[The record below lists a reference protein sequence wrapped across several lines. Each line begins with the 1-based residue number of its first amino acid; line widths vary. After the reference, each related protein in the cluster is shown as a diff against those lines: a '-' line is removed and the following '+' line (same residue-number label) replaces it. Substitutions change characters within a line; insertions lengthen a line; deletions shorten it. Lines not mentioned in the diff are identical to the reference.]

1 MAALY
6 SRAGPSKKFSGEV
19 VRLVIT
25 ITGRLTFKL
34 LGLVHQSSM
43 MIGGKKERSQRRLAQ
58 TYWDIFY
65 HIFVRQLIILGC
77 VTLFKAMSEGPAY

>member
-58 TYWDIFY
+58 TYWDIFLSY
-65 HIFVRQLIILGC
+65 LCKTTNNIRMCYLIQ
-77 VTLFKAMSEGPAY
+77 SHE